1 MSNYPHLRRA
11 PITEALVDFRVKL
24 PERTD
29 LAKLA
34 SIHEAI
40 SSDYPR
46 KIERM
51 RMEGEFNVKEG
62 KFINKTTLVDG
73 YIYRSKDEKQV
84 VQARLDGFTF
94 SRLKQYQDW
103 KRLRQEAFRLWK
115 LYSDIATPEA
125 ITRVALRYIN
135 AMEIPLPIHDFSQY
149 LTSPPIIPEKLPQEI
164 NNFLNRYAFYHPG
177 FAADAIVTQTL
188 KPIMGAGTH
197 GFLPIILDIDVFT
210 VPSGSNQ
217 NSEKIWK
224 IIDRLRDFKNLIFFN
239 SITQKTVEL
248 FK

>member
-1 MSNYPHLRRA
+1 MSNYPHLDRA

-24 PERTD
+24 PERMN

-40 SSDYPR
+40 SSDYPS
-46 KIERM
+46 KKERM
-51 RMEGEFNVKEG
+51 RMEGEINVKEG
-62 KFINKTTLVDG
+62 KFITKTTLVDG

-84 VQARLDGFTF
+84 VQSRLDGFTF
-94 SRLKQYQDW
+94 SRLKPYQDW
-103 KRLRQEAFRLWK
+103 ERLRQEAFRLWK

-135 AMEIPLPIHDFSQY
+135 TMEIPLPIHDFSEY
-149 LTSPPIIPEKLPQEI
+149 LTFPPMIPKNLPQEI
-164 NNFLNRYAFYHPG
+164 NNFLIRYAFHHPG
-177 FAADAIVTQTL
+177 FAADGIVTQTL
-188 KPIMGAGTH
+188 KPIMGGGTH

-217 NSEKIWK
+217 TNEKIWE
-224 IIDRLRDFKNLIFFN
+224 IIDRLRNFKNLIFYS
-239 SITQKTVEL
+239 SIKPKTVEL